1 MEEKGRRVVIDRRGK
16 LEGEPFRYRAI
27 KDGRV
32 LIYFEGRLIKTLAGK
47 LAERL
52 LRDIVGREPSEQQ
65 LLLARATGHFKHGT
79 ER

>member
-1 MEEKGRRVVIDRRGK
+1 MVIDRRGK
-16 LEGEPFRYRAI
+16 LEDEPFRYRAV

-47 LAERL
+47 PAERL
-52 LRDIVGREPSEQQ
+52 LREMVDRGPAEQQ
-65 LLLARATGHFKHGT
+65 LLLAKATGHFKHGN